1 MSKAETQGSMSFLL
15 AFLVIQGMRLD
26 WRGEILELGS
36 QSAN

>member
-1 MSKAETQGSMSFLL
+1 MIFLL
-15 AFLVIQGMRLD
+15 ALLVIQGMRLD